1 MSGIKTKIIFIMTVW
16 VFFLS
21 APVLAGDRFTDNG
34 DGTVTDHQL
43 GVMWAKTDNQGN
55 INWNDANQW
64 VEFTFPYTITKQY
77 DNWRLPTLAELKSL
91 YVPDKAYKG
100 YETDC
105 GQLIKTVPEIKLS
118 CGWIWTRPCRSH
130 RGPSTTWKPSRWRGR
145 DRTPLPWPRPG
156 TWSALPSSSSWW
168 EPGSPSW

>member
-1 MSGIKTKIIFIMTVW
+1 MSGIKSTLVIIVTLFA
-16 VFFLS
+16 FFLS
-21 APVLAGDRFTDNG
+21 APVFADDRFTDNG

-64 VEFTFPYTITKQY
+64 VEFTFPFTITKQY

-91 YVPDKAYKG
+91 YVPDKTYKG

-105 GQLIKTVPEIKLS
+105 GQKVKTVPEIKLS
-118 CGWIWTRPCRSH
+118 CGWVWTSERSAIQAAIFNFN
-130 RGPSTTWKPSRWRGR
+130 RGYHYM
-145 DRTPLPWPRPG
+145 DRIGHYKSYR
-156 TWSALPSSSSWW
+156 ALPVRDLK
-168 EPGSPSW
+168 

>member
-1 MSGIKTKIIFIMTVW
+1 MSVIKSTIVTIVTLCA
-16 VFFLS
+16 FFLS

-55 INWNDANQW
+55 INWKDATQW
-64 VEFTFPYTITKQY
+64 VEFTFPYTIEKQY

-91 YVPDKAYKG
+91 YISYKAYKG

-105 GQLIKTVPEIKLS
+105 GQRIKTVPEIKLS
-118 CGWIWTRPCRSH
+118 CGWVWTSERSAIQAAIFNFN
-130 RGPSTTWKPSRWRGR
+130 RGYHYM
-145 DRTPLPWPRPG
+145 DRIGHYKSYR
-156 TWSALPSSSSWW
+156 ALPVRDLK
-168 EPGSPSW
+168 